1 MLGKYETKTT
11 LPKSKFEL
19 VKSISNLG
27 QVDILVFDMVDGKV
41 VGKVKGEL
49 DRFIGSGKKNVSV
62 VFIREK

>member
-62 VFIREK
+62 VFIKEI